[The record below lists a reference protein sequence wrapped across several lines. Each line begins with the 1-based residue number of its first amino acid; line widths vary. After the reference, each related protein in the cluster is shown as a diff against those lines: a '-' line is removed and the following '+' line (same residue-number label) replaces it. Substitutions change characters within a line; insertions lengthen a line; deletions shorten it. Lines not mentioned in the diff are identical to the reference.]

1 VVGLDAEVE
10 VGGGHPPDLQAVND
24 AVSIRLVAE
33 NAIAVFTHSGG
44 QVFTGIVIP
53 VIVHRGGG
61 GSHVVVP
68 LGFLLGGEVVTP
80 SPCIG
85 R

>member
-1 VVGLDAEVE
+1 MVGLDAEVE
-10 VGGGHPPDLQAVND
+10 VGGGHPPDLQGVDD
-24 AVSIRLVAE
+24 ALSIRLVAE

-44 QVFTGIVIP
+44 QVLTGIAIP

-61 GSHVVVP
+61 SSHVVMP